1 MAPSPIAPP
10 AAFAYPVRVQP
21 HHTDYGGVVW
31 HGTYITWMESARI
44 EYLRSHDIDFANW
57 VGCGVDLPVVD
68 LSLQYHQPLRLGDEA
83 VVLAWPQPRRGIR
96 VVWQYQ
102 IQNQATQATCVTGV
116 VTLVPVNT
124 QQRKILRQLPEPIK
138 SDFDRLYASVV

>member
-1 MAPSPIAPP
+1 MARSPIAPL
-10 AAFAYPVRVQP
+10 AAFAYAVRVQP

-31 HGTYITWMESARI
+31 HGTYITWMEAARI
-44 EYLRSHDIDFANW
+44 EYLRSHDIDFAQW
-57 VGCGVDLPVVD
+57 VSCGVDLPVVD
-68 LSLQYHQPLRLGDEA
+68 LSLQYYQPLRLGDEV

-102 IQNQATQATCVTGV
+102 IQNQATQATCVTGL